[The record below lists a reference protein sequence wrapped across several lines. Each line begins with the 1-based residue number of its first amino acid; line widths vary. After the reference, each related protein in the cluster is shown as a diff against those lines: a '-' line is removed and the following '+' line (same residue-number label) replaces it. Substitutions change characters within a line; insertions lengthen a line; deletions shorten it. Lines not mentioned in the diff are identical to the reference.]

1 MECIKSTKKI
11 PLGRLI
17 TINSVQD
24 PENQHAA
31 FLVYLWMMTLLLT
44 GSTSGIG
51 WETLKALLP
60 EFNLVI
66 LPVRNLKK
74 GEKMIQKL
82 GGKEKIRLVEMDLS
96 LMKSVKKGCEEILTL
111 TDSIDVLINN
121 AGGMFP
127 ARKLT
132 AEGLDLTFATNHLGH
147 FFLTCEL
154 LPALKKGDAKII
166 NVSSEAHWIASDPR
180 RDFSLKKA
188 SNTTSSY
195 GKVKLFNIL
204 FTNELKS
211 RYESN
216 GLYSYSLHPGA
227 VKTAFGS
234 ETSGFT
240 KALIRVTQLFFI
252 SPKAGA
258 ENTIFLAKTP
268 KNKLTNGAYYVR
280 KKVKSPSK
288 FGKNPQLS
296 AELWTY
302 SEEVLKSLGY

>member
-24 PENQHAA
+24 PENQQAA

-127 ARKLT
+127 AGKLT

-147 FFLTCEL
+147 FFLTREL

-211 RYESN
+211 RFESN